1 MKFLILLFV
10 ILPIVIVGQH
20 LNVSLISNVNY
31 QELHGTLLNDVWA
44 YVDEQG
50 NEYALVG
57 TRNGV
62 SIVDL
67 SNPSEPEEVFWVEG
81 QESVWRDLHVFGNFA
96 YVTTEAE
103 DGLLIIDLSPLPNGE
118 VTSTLNF
125 FGNPVNPWS
134 TAHNLWIDEHG
145 YCYIFGANSGNG
157 GVIIYDI
164 FTNPQEPQQVGVFDE
179 WYVHDGFVRGD
190 TMYLAHIFDG
200 IISIVDI
207 SDKSNPVLWGT
218 QSTPSSFAH
227 NIWPSDDGKLAF
239 TTDEVSGGFLTSFDV
254 ENPTNITELGR
265 VRSSPGLGVIPHN
278 THFFNDYIVTSYYA
292 DGVTIHDVSD
302 PEDMIKVGQYDTYPG
317 TSSNFIGCWGAYP
330 YLPSG
335 ILLASDIENGLF
347 VLQPEYVKAA
357 RMQGIIT
364 DEVTNELLQGV
375 SVEIPLDN
383 EQRSSNINGVYK
395 IGTANSGNRQVT
407 FFKYGYEPFSAN
419 FAFENGV
426 TIPYNLSLV
435 PIPAYP
441 LSIKIVDENN
451 APILDA
457 FVRINYLT
465 EELNFMSDGLGEV
478 IADLF
483 YDDEYELTIG
493 KWGYITTCFAETISS
508 ETGEIVIQLQEGIY
522 DDFSF
527 DFGWSTFGN
536 AEKGFWERGIA
547 IGAGDSSLWQKP
559 PFDSPLDCGDY
570 LYVTGLSDD
579 VLDNVTDGTVNLVS
593 PVFDASEMNE
603 PYIYYERW
611 FFNLFG
617 PTPPNDTLRFVLSNG
632 LVLEEID
639 KQGSDPSLFNQWIP
653 KSIRI
658 RDFMEPT
665 ATMQLFISVSDE
677 DATGNIV
684 HAAFDHFQVTDGSI
698 LTVQDNTTNDFILYP
713 NPVNSQLT
721 IDNLP
726 TGKKLVVT
734 DAIGKIVFQENH
746 TNETLF
752 LQVNDWK
759 SGVYLINVDGRT
771 KRFLKVD

>member
-1 MKFLILLFV
+1 MKFLSLLFV
-10 ILPIVIVGQH
+10 VLPIAIVGQH
-20 LNVSLISNVNY
+20 LNVSFISNVNY

-44 YVDEQG
+44 YVDEEG

-118 VTSTLNF
+118 VTSSLNF
-125 FGNPVNPWS
+125 FGNAGNPWS
-134 TAHNLWIDEHG
+134 TAHNLWIDENG

-164 FTNPQEPQQVGVFDE
+164 FTNPQEPQQVGIFDE

-200 IISIVDI
+200 IISIVDV

-375 SVEIPLDN
+375 SVEIPLEN
-383 EQRSSNINGVYK
+383 EQRTSNINGVYK

-478 IADLF
+478 NADLF

-493 KWGYITTCFAETISS
+493 KWGYKTTCFYETISS

-527 DFGWSTFGN
+527 DFGWSTFGS

-570 LYVTGLSDD
+570 LYVTGLSND

-593 PVFDASEMNE
+593 PVFDASVMDD

-617 PTPPNDTLRFVLSNG
+617 PTTPNDTLRFVLSNG

-639 KQGSDPSLFNQWIP
+639 KQGSDPSTFNQWIP

-665 ATMQLFISVSDE
+665 ATMQLFISVADE

-698 LTVQDNTTNDFILYP
+698 LAVQDNTTNDFIIYP
-713 NPVNSQLT
+713 NPTTSQLT

-752 LQVNDWK
+752 LQVNVWK
-759 SGVYLINVDGRT
+759 SGVYFINVDGRT